1 MYICICILSLSC
13 VYFYL
18 LVIINKKKEE
28 EKVSHDI
35 ERKPY
40 LIYIYTITIGVYRW
54 LKVN

>member
-1 MYICICILSLSC
+1 MYMYTLSLSC

-40 LIYIYTITIGVYRW
+40 LIYIYIYTITIGVYRW